1 MKISIITVCYNSE
14 KTIADC
20 ITSVVNQSY
29 DNLEYIV
36 IDGKSTDTTMEIIAS
51 FGDQIFKVVS
61 EKDKGMYDAI
71 NKGIRMASGDIIG
84 VLNSDDYYTNEL
96 VIEDVMSKF
105 KEANADALYAD
116 LNYVDQIDTNNV
128 VRYWKSGDYKPNS
141 FLSGWMPPHPTFF
154 IRKEWY
160 LKYGEYSLELV
171 SAADYELMLRMVL
184 KHGARLAY
192 LPRVIVNMRVGGM
205 SNSSL
210 RNRLRANKEDRKA
223 WEMNGLTPKSYTLI
237 FKPLRK
243 IIQYV
248 KR

>member
-14 KTIADC
+14 KTISDC

-29 DNLEYIV
+29 DNLEYIF

-223 WEMNGLTPKSYTLI
+223 WEMNGLTPKYYTLI

>member
-14 KTIADC
+14 KTISDC

-29 DNLEYIV
+29 DNLEYIF

-84 VLNSDDYYTNEL
+84 VLNSDDYYTDEL
-96 VIEDVMSKF
+96 VIEDGMSKF

-223 WEMNGLTPKSYTLI
+223 WEMNGLTPKYYTLI

>member
-84 VLNSDDYYTNEL
+84 VLNSDDYYTDGL

-105 KEANADALYAD
+105 NEANADALYAD

>member
-223 WEMNGLTPKSYTLI
+223 WEINGLTPKSYTLI

>member
-84 VLNSDDYYTNEL
+84 VLNSDDYYTDGL

-105 KEANADALYAD
+105 NEANADALYAD

-128 VRYWKSGDYKPNS
+128 VRYWKSSDYKPNS

-223 WEMNGLTPKSYTLI
+223 WEMNGLTPKYYTLI

>member
-84 VLNSDDYYTNEL
+84 VLNSDDYYSDEL

-128 VRYWKSGDYKPNS
+128 VRYWKSDDYKPNS

-171 SAADYELMLRMVL
+171 SAADYELMLRMVI

>member
-1 MKISIITVCYNSE
+1 MKISIITVSYNSE

-20 ITSVVNQSY
+20 ITSVVKQSY
-29 DNLEYIV
+29 SDIEYIV

-84 VLNSDDYYTNEL
+84 VLNSDDYYTDGL

-105 KEANADALYAD
+105 NEANADALYAD

-223 WEMNGLTPKSYTLI
+223 WEMNGLTPKNYTLI

>member
-84 VLNSDDYYTNEL
+84 VLNSDDYYTDEL

-223 WEMNGLTPKSYTLI
+223 WEMNGLTPKYYTLI

>member
-1 MKISIITVCYNSE
+1 MKISIITVSYNSE

-20 ITSVVNQSY
+20 ITSVVKQSY
-29 DNLEYIV
+29 SDIEYIV

-51 FGDQIFKVVS
+51 FGDQISKVVS

-84 VLNSDDYYTNEL
+84 VLNSDDYYTDGL

-105 KEANADALYAD
+105 NEANADALYAD

-223 WEMNGLTPKSYTLI
+223 WEMNGLTPKNYTLI

>member
-20 ITSVVNQSY
+20 ITSVVKQSY
-29 DNLEYIV
+29 SDIEYIV

-84 VLNSDDYYTNEL
+84 VLNSDDYYTDGL

-105 KEANADALYAD
+105 NEANADALYAD

-237 FKPLRK
+237 FKPMRK

>member
-84 VLNSDDYYTNEL
+84 VLNSDDYYTDGL

-105 KEANADALYAD
+105 NEANSDALYAD

-223 WEMNGLTPKSYTLI
+223 WEMNGLTPKYYTLI

>member
-105 KEANADALYAD
+105 NEANSDALYAD

-192 LPRVIVNMRVGGM
+192 LPRIIVNMRVGGM

-237 FKPLRK
+237 FKPMRK

>member
-1 MKISIITVCYNSE
+1 MRISIITVSYNSE

-20 ITSVVNQSY
+20 ITSVVKQSY
-29 DNLEYIV
+29 SDIEYIV

-51 FGDQIFKVVS
+51 FGDQISKVVS

-71 NKGIRMASGDIIG
+71 NKGIKMASGDIIG
-84 VLNSDDYYTNEL
+84 VLNSDDYYTDEL

-192 LPRVIVNMRVGGM
+192 LPRIIVNMRVGGM

-237 FKPLRK
+237 FKPMRK

>member
-14 KTIADC
+14 KTISDC

-84 VLNSDDYYTNEL
+84 VLNSDDYYTDEL

-105 KEANADALYAD
+105 NEANADALYAD

>member
-84 VLNSDDYYTNEL
+84 VLNSDDYYTDGL

-105 KEANADALYAD
+105 NEANADALYAD

-223 WEMNGLTPKSYTLI
+223 WEMNGLTPKYYTLI

>member
-84 VLNSDDYYTNEL
+84 VLNSDDYYTDGL

-105 KEANADALYAD
+105 NEANADALYAD

-184 KHGARLAY
+184 KHGVRLAY

-223 WEMNGLTPKSYTLI
+223 WEMNGLTPKYYTLI

>member
-84 VLNSDDYYTNEL
+84 VLNSDDYYSDEL

-128 VRYWKSGDYKPNS
+128 VRYWKSDDYKPNS

>member
-1 MKISIITVCYNSE
+1 MRITIITVCYNSE
-14 KTIADC
+14 KTISDC
-20 ITSVVNQSY
+20 ITSVVKQSY
-29 DNLEYIV
+29 SDIEYIV

-51 FGDQIFKVVS
+51 FGDQISKVVS

-84 VLNSDDYYTNEL
+84 VLNSDDYYSDEL

-160 LKYGEYSLELV
+160 LKNGEYSLELV